1 MTVVWDPAQYGKFAE
16 GRTRPVAEM
25 LNRIPLDAP
34 SKIYDLGCGDGRVT
48 QLLAARWPDAHITG
62 VDSSSEMLEEA
73 RKLLPDGHWVE
84 ADLATWAT
92 WTADEPGRSGVC
104 QRLAPLD

>member
-84 ADLATWAT
+84 ADLAKLSKRWKFKAVMQN
-92 WTADEPGRSGVC
+92 SG
-104 QRLAPLD
+104 AA